1 MVTTEQDKYIETNSK
16 EIKNEVEKYFTKAFK
31 RRKTDF
37 ERLNESWKKQ
47 YEPRSY
53 IEQEWYK
60 NLMEK
65 LSIKEL
71 IEVINEL
78 PTKKAADPSQII
90 YEMLKNLNIKTKER
104 LNNIFHCCL
113 ITSIIPKS
121 WKSSNIYPISKN
133 KDWGAELMNT
143 RLIMLMETIKKYFT
157 KILTNRIST
166 ICKEKNVLRGPN
178 FAGLPGENT
187 LEPIQLL
194 NNICEKAREKQKELD
209 SPSRHSK
216 SI

>member
-1 MVTTEQDKYIETNSK
+1 MVTTEQDKYIKTNSK
-16 EIKNEVEKYFTKAFK
+16 EIKNEVEKYFIKAFK

-37 ERLNESWKKQ
+37 ERLNESWKRQ
-47 YEPRSY
+47 YKPRSY

-65 LSIKEL
+65 PSIKKL
-71 IEVINEL
+71 TEVIKDL
-78 PTKKAADPSQII
+78 PTKKAAGSSQIT
-90 YEMLKNLNIKTKER
+90 YEMLKNFNTKTRER

-121 WKSSNIYPISKN
+121 WKTSNIYPIPKN
-133 KDWGAELMNT
+133 KDWEAELMNT
-143 RLIMLMETIKKYFT
+143 RPIMLMETTRKCFT

-178 FAGLPGENT
+178 FAELPGEST

-194 NNICEKAREKQKELD
+194 NNICEKAKEKQKEL
-209 SPSRHSK
+209 
-216 SI
+216 